1 MTFFR
6 DTNRTS
12 EEYFSFPFQS
22 RTCYFLF
29 LEGTQE
35 EGVFTPVGA
44 KASGTCHEFPHLYG
58 LIPRYIKNKET
69 KYYGD
74 LFTHLDSEG
83 SGVIPVNQVHEF
95 LRASKLSTEVLTQI
109 GHVCGGT
116 NQGWYGRKELF
127 VALKLVAAAQRGLPV
142 RTESLFLGVD
152 LPLPRLHTNNNT
164 HYENDVAYTTKEN
177 YTSSPDLIQLSDSD
191 CNTSQMVDGGYRM
204 MESEEGEGG
213 DERMSDPSGR
223 MVSHST
229 SVSSPASDSPTPTN
243 SVHEKTWG
251 QAHTHWHGL
260 INDEHRQLLGTEED
274 SSECHSSGE
283 EDYDVWT
290 INDEQ
295 RQYYTQQFR
304 TMQQDLTALLSG
316 TAAKEFFEKSKLPV
330 NELSKIWQLADVTRD
345 GALSLEEF
353 FTAMHLVVLRRNNIE
368 LPETLPASLNPVLQ
382 RKSSSSGVEG
392 GNSGASGNSSVVVAG
407 AAVAPDTEPTTAKA
421 TPDPLSPSRNKEWTK
436 FVDSPTSTLSS
447 PGLKPVN
454 FDFQKSAV
462 EQDPKI
468 LHPKAVRLTPES
480 KRLEVADMDGP
491 ASFSPDPSTAA
502 PPPAPPSSSSDL
514 VPSSSLPPNNDLQP
528 APTQSSSSSSSG
540 ASQGS
545 PKKAQEG
552 QDIKPI
558 QRPLPRKPAGSA
570 TGGLP
575 PPPQTSVGTP
585 PDESGMYGPNSLPV
599 MPSAPLPGN
608 KKDPP
613 PPPPP
618 RPART
623 HTRSSSLDL
632 NKFNRSTTFLGAP
645 PAVPPRASPGASS
658 PKKLI
663 YQKSDGDVVTGGVEG
678 GGGEEEGIYPL
689 EARPPME
696 HARTSA
702 FEVYRKPHQ
711 EVGSAFERVSGQRG
725 EEEERVRHLSTGARP
740 KDKREIQAFIRT
752 TTEKNTVLTR
762 LNSEL
767 HQELAEV
774 MEERIALEMQ
784 LEQMKPFSS

>member
-1 MTFFR
+1 MVA
-6 DTNRTS
+6 S
-12 EEYFSFPFQS
+12 LMSQS
-22 RTCYFLF
+22 VWGRGWQADVLHD
-29 LEGTQE
+29 LDAQ
-35 EGVFTPVGA
+35 
-44 KASGTCHEFPHLYG
+44 PHICL
-58 LIPRYIKNKET
+58 
-69 KYYGD
+69 
-74 LFTHLDSEG
+74 
-83 SGVIPVNQVHEF
+83 
-95 LRASKLSTEVLTQI
+95 I

-116 NQGWYGRKELF
+116 SQGWYGRRELF

-164 HYENDVAYTTKEN
+164 HYENNLVFSTKEN
-177 YTSSPDLIQLSDSD
+177 CTSSPDLIQLSDSD

-204 MESEEGEGG
+204 MESEDGEGA

-290 INDEQ
+290 ITDEQ
-295 RQYYTQQFR
+295 RQYYTEQFR
-304 TMQQDLTALLSG
+304 SMQSDLTALLSG
-316 TAAKEFFEKSKLPV
+316 ATAKEFFEKSKLPV
-330 NELSKIWQLADVTRD
+330 NELSRIWQLADVTRD

-353 FTAMHLVVLRRNNIE
+353 FTAMHLVVLRKNDIE
-368 LPETLPASLNPVLQ
+368 LPETLPASLYPALQ

-392 GNSGASGNSSVVVAG
+392 GNSGASGNSSVVVG
-407 AAVAPDTEPTTAKA
+407 AVVVPDTEASAKA

-480 KRLEVADMDGP
+480 KRLEVTEVEGP
-491 ASFSPDPSTAA
+491 ASFTPDPALTSTDLTTAVA
-502 PPPAPPSSSSDL
+502 VSSG
-514 VPSSSLPPNNDLQP
+514 DLQP
-528 APTQSSSSSSSG
+528 SQPTTSTGSG
-540 ASQGS
+540 TTQGS
-545 PKKAQEG
+545 PKKTQEG

-558 QRPLPRKPAGSA
+558 QRPLPRKPAGST
-570 TGGLP
+570 TGVLP
-575 PPPQTSVGTP
+575 PPPQPSVGTP
-585 PDESGMYGPNSLPV
+585 PEDSGVYGPTSLP
-599 MPSAPLPGN
+599 MIPSASLPGG
-608 KKDPP
+608 KKEPP

-632 NKFNRSTTFLGAP
+632 NKFSRSSFLGAP

-663 YQKSDGDVVTGGVEG
+663 YQKSDGDMTGTEANQDDVA
-678 GGGEEEGIYPL
+678 YLL
-689 EARPPME
+689 ETRPAVE

-711 EVGSAFERVSGQRG
+711 EIGSAFERVTGQRG
-725 EEEERVRHLSTGARP
+725 EEDERIRHLSTGARP
-740 KDKREIQAFIRT
+740 KDKREIQASIRT
-752 TTEKNTVLTR
+752 TSEKNTILTR

-767 HQELAEV
+767 NQELAEV

>member
-1 MTFFR
+1 MESLTFT
-6 DTNRTS
+6 DN
-12 EEYFSFPFQS
+12 
-22 RTCYFLF
+22 
-29 LEGTQE
+29 
-35 EGVFTPVGA
+35 
-44 KASGTCHEFPHLYG
+44 
-58 LIPRYIKNKET
+58 ET

-83 SGVIPVNQVHEF
+83 SGIIPVNQVHEF

-109 GHVCGGT
+109 GHVCGGIS
-116 NQGWYGRKELF
+116 QGWYGRRELF

-164 HYENDVAYTTKEN
+164 HYENNVAYNTKEN
-177 YTSSPDLIQLSDSD
+177 CTSSPDLIQLSDSD

-204 MESEEGEGG
+204 MESEDGEGA

-295 RQYYTQQFR
+295 RQYYTEQFR
-304 TMQQDLTALLSG
+304 SMQSDLTALLSG

-368 LPETLPASLNPVLQ
+368 LPETLPPSLFPVLQ

-392 GNSGASGNSSVVVAG
+392 GNSGASGNSSVVAG
-407 AAVAPDTEPTTAKA
+407 AAVVPDTEVSSKA

-454 FDFQKSAV
+454 FDFQKSAL

-468 LHPKAVRLTPES
+468 FHPKAVRLTPES
-480 KRLEVADMDGP
+480 KRLEVTEVDGP
-491 ASFSPDPSTAA
+491 ASFSPDPALTSNELNSSTT
-502 PPPAPPSSSSDL
+502 SSDL
-514 VPSSSLPPNNDLQP
+514 QP
-528 APTQSSSSSSSG
+528 GQSTTSSG
-540 ASQGS
+540 SGTTQGS
-545 PKKAQEG
+545 PKKSQEG

-558 QRPLPRKPAGSA
+558 QRPLPRKPAGSSS
-570 TGGLP
+570 GVLP
-575 PPPQTSVGTP
+575 PPPQSSVGTP
-585 PDESGMYGPNSLPV
+585 PEDNGMYGPTSLP
-599 MPSAPLPGN
+599 MIPSAPLPGG
-608 KKDPP
+608 KKEPP

-632 NKFNRSTTFLGAP
+632 NKFNRSSFLGAP
-645 PAVPPRASPGASS
+645 PAVPPRASPGARELPPIRSS

-663 YQKSDGDVVTGGVEG
+663 YQKSDGDMAGIEASQ
-678 GGGEEEGIYPL
+678 GEDGIYPL
-689 EARPPME
+689 EARPVVE
-696 HARTSA
+696 HARNSA

-711 EVGSAFERVSGQRG
+711 ELGSAFERVSGQRG

-740 KDKREIQAFIRT
+740 KDKREIQASIRT
-752 TTEKNTVLTR
+752 TTEKNTILTR

-767 HQELAEV
+767 NQELAEP
-774 MEERIALEMQ
+774 LY
-784 LEQMKPFSS
+784 FSGDGRENCP

>member
-1 MTFFR
+1 MESLTFT
-6 DTNRTS
+6 DN
-12 EEYFSFPFQS
+12 
-22 RTCYFLF
+22 
-29 LEGTQE
+29 
-35 EGVFTPVGA
+35 
-44 KASGTCHEFPHLYG
+44 
-58 LIPRYIKNKET
+58 ET

-83 SGVIPVNQVHEF
+83 SGIIPVNQVHEF
-95 LRASKLSTEVLTQI
+95 LRASKLSQEVLSQI
-109 GHVCGGT
+109 GHVCGGA
-116 NQGWYGRKELF
+116 NQGWYGRRELF
-127 VALKLVAAAQRGLPV
+127 VALKLVATAQRGLPV

-164 HYENDVAYTTKEN
+164 HYENNVAYTTKEN
-177 YTSSPDLIQLSDSD
+177 CASSPDLIQLSDSD

-204 MESEEGEGG
+204 MESEDGEGA

-290 INDEQ
+290 ITEEQ
-295 RQYYTQQFR
+295 RQYYTEQFCS
-304 TMQQDLTALLSG
+304 MQSDLTALLSG

-353 FTAMHLVVLRRNNIE
+353 FAAMHLVVLRRNNIE
-368 LPETLPASLNPVLQ
+368 LPETLPPSLFPALQ
-382 RKSSSSGVEG
+382 RKSSSSGVDG
-392 GNSGASGNSSVVVAG
+392 GNSGASGNSSVVPG
-407 AAVAPDTEPTTAKA
+407 AAVVPDTDVGTKA

-454 FDFQKSAV
+454 FDFQKSAL

-480 KRLEVADMDGP
+480 KRLEVAEVEGP
-491 ASFSPDPSTAA
+491 ASFSPDPALTSTELNSATTSSGDSQPGQPTAA
-502 PPPAPPSSSSDL
+502 TVSGT
-514 VPSSSLPPNNDLQP
+514 
-528 APTQSSSSSSSG
+528 TQSS
-540 ASQGS
+540 
-545 PKKAQEG
+545 PKKTQEG

-558 QRPLPRKPAGSA
+558 QRPLPRKPPGST
-570 TGGLP
+570 TGALP
-575 PPPQTSVGTP
+575 PPPQPSLGTP
-585 PDESGMYGPNSLPV
+585 PEDTGMYGPTSLP
-599 MPSAPLPGN
+599 MIPSAPLPGG
-608 KKDPP
+608 KKEPP

-632 NKFNRSTTFLGAP
+632 NKFNRSTFLGAP

-663 YQKSDGDVVTGGVEG
+663 YQKSDGDMAGTEAYQ
-678 GGGEEEGIYPL
+678 GEDGTYPL
-689 EARPPME
+689 DARPPME

-711 EVGSAFERVSGQRG
+711 ELGSAFERVTGQRG

-740 KDKREIQAFIRT
+740 KDKREIQASIRT
-752 TTEKNTVLTR
+752 TTEKNTILTR

-767 HQELAEV
+767 NQELAEV

>member
-1 MTFFR
+1 MESLTFT
-6 DTNRTS
+6 DN
-12 EEYFSFPFQS
+12 
-22 RTCYFLF
+22 
-29 LEGTQE
+29 
-35 EGVFTPVGA
+35 
-44 KASGTCHEFPHLYG
+44 
-58 LIPRYIKNKET
+58 ET

-74 LFTHLDSEG
+74 LFAHLDSEG
-83 SGVIPVNQVHEF
+83 TGAVPVNQVHEF
-95 LRASKLSTEVLTQI
+95 LRASKLPAEVLAQI
-109 GHVCGGT
+109 GQLCGGAG
-116 NQGWYGRKELF
+116 QGWYGRRELF
-127 VALKLVAAAQRGLPV
+127 VALKFVAAAQRGLPV
-142 RTESLFLGVD
+142 RAESLFLGVD

-164 HYENDVAYTTKEN
+164 HYENNVAFSSSSSSIVVNKEN
-177 YTSSPDLIQLSDSD
+177 CTSSPDLIQLSDSD

-204 MESEEGEGG
+204 MESEDGEVG

-243 SVHEKTWG
+243 SVHEKTWN

-274 SSECHSSGE
+274 SSEGRSSGGGDGRSSGGGGAGE
-283 EDYDVWT
+283 EEEEEEEYNVWSIT
-290 INDEQ
+290 EEQ
-295 RQYYTQQFR
+295 RQYYTEQFR
-304 TMQQDLTALLSG
+304 AMQPDLTSLLSG

-330 NELSKIWQLADVTRD
+330 NELSKIWQLSDVTRD
-345 GALSLEEF
+345 GALSLQEF

-368 LPETLPASLNPVLQ
+368 LPETLPPSLYPMLL
-382 RKSSSSGVEG
+382 RKSSSSGVEGG
-392 GNSGASGNSSVVVAG
+392 GNSGASGNSSVVPGGGGG
-407 AAVAPDTEPTTAKA
+407 AAAEGGEAGGAKA

-480 KRLEVADMDGP
+480 KRLEVAEVEGP
-491 ASFSPDPSTAA
+491 ASFSPEQALTSDLTSSA
-502 PPPAPPSSSSDL
+502 PAPAPGDL
-514 VPSSSLPPNNDLQP
+514 ATGPGP
-528 APTQSSSSSSSG
+528 APTGPTGS
-540 ASQGS
+540 SQGS
-545 PKKAQEG
+545 PKKGQEG

-558 QRPLPRKPAGSA
+558 QRPLPRKPTGSA

-575 PPPQTSVGTP
+575 PPPQSAVTTP
-585 PDESGMYGPNSLPV
+585 PEDNGMFGPISLPSL
-599 MPSAPLPGN
+599 PSGPLPAGA
-608 KKDPP
+608 KKEAP

-618 RPART
+618 RPGRT
-623 HTRSSSLDL
+623 HARSSSLDL
-632 NKFNRSTTFLGAP
+632 NKFSRNSFLGAP
-645 PAVPPRASPGASS
+645 PAVPPRASPGATS

-663 YQKSDGDVVTGGVEG
+663 YQKSDGDMAGVEAG
-678 GGGEEEGIYPL
+678 GGGGDALFPL
-689 EARPPME
+689 DTRLPVER
-696 HARTSA
+696 ARTSA

-711 EVGSAFERVSGQRG
+711 EFASAFERVSGQRVG
-725 EEEERVRHLSTGARP
+725 EEEGGERTRHLSTGARP
-740 KDKREIQAFIRT
+740 KDKREIQASIRT
-752 TTEKNTVLTR
+752 TTEKNTILTR

-767 HQELAEV
+767 NQELAEV

>member
-1 MTFFR
+1 MESVTFT
-6 DTNRTS
+6 DN
-12 EEYFSFPFQS
+12 
-22 RTCYFLF
+22 
-29 LEGTQE
+29 
-35 EGVFTPVGA
+35 
-44 KASGTCHEFPHLYG
+44 
-58 LIPRYIKNKET
+58 ET
-69 KYYGD
+69 KYFGD

-83 SGVIPVNQVHEF
+83 SGIIPVNQVHEF
-95 LRASKLSTEVLTQI
+95 LRASKLSPEVLSQI
-109 GHVCGGT
+109 GHVCGGGS
-116 NQGWYGRKELF
+116 QGWYGRRELF

-142 RTESLFLGVD
+142 RTESLALGVD

-164 HYENDVAYTTKEN
+164 HYENNVAYATKEN
-177 YTSSPDLIQLSDSD
+177 CASSPDLIQLSDSD
-191 CNTSQMVDGGYRM
+191 CNTSQGGQLESPTDPTHTQLYQAFESYQQMVDGGYRM
-204 MESEEGEGG
+204 MESEDGEGA

-223 MVSHST
+223 MVSHSP

-243 SVHEKTWG
+243 SVHEKSWSQTH
-251 QAHTHWHGL
+251 AHWHGL

-274 SSECHSSGE
+274 SSERHSSDD

-290 INDEQ
+290 INEEQ
-295 RQYYTQQFR
+295 RQYYTEQFR
-304 TMQQDLTALLSG
+304 SMQSDLTALLSG

-368 LPETLPASLNPVLQ
+368 LPESLPPSLFPQMQ

-392 GNSGASGNSSVVVAG
+392 GNSGASGNSSVVAHTIVA
-407 AAVAPDTEPTTAKA
+407 DIETTAKA
-421 TPDPLSPSRNKEWTK
+421 TPDPLSPSRNKEVCAWTK

-480 KRLEVADMDGP
+480 KRLDVTEGDGP
-491 ASFSPDPSTAA
+491 ASFSPDPALTTTDIASTMAA
-502 PPPAPPSSSSDL
+502 GE
-514 VPSSSLPPNNDLQP
+514 LQP
-528 APTQSSSSSSSG
+528 SQPAASSAPGPTQ
-540 ASQGS
+540 AS
-545 PKKAQEG
+545 PKKNQEG
-552 QDIKPI
+552 QEIKPI
-558 QRPLPRKPAGSA
+558 QRPLPRKPAGSGA
-570 TGGLP
+570 AVIP
-575 PPPQTSVGTP
+575 PPPHSTVSTP
-585 PDESGMYGPNSLPV
+585 PEDNG
-599 MPSAPLPGN
+599 APLSGG

-632 NKFNRSTTFLGAP
+632 NKFNRSSFLGAP

-663 YQKSDGDVVTGGVEG
+663 YQKSDGDMAGTETSQGDDPAFPLDTRPTVEHTR
-678 GGGEEEGIYPL
+678 
-689 EARPPME
+689 A
-696 HARTSA
+696 SA

-711 EVGSAFERVSGQRG
+711 ELGSAFERVSGPRG
-725 EEEERVRHLSTGARP
+725 EEEERTRHLSTGARP
-740 KDKREIQAFIRT
+740 KDKRELQASIRT
-752 TTEKNTVLTR
+752 TTEKNTILTR

-767 HQELAEV
+767 NQELAEV